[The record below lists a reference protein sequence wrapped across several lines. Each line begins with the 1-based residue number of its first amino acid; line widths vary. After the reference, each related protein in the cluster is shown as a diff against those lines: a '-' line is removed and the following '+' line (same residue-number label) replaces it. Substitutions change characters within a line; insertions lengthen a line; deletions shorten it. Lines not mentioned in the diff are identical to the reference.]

1 MPCRRCR
8 PGSEAHLVPT
18 VTARRSA
25 EGSDEDVGAAI
36 GFEAA
41 GVGAE
46 VEKDGT
52 AETEERTADVG
63 TGAAVTDLLLLLLGL
78 VFFPRHTTT
87 IAVCGAEGG
96 FTCTAARTHAHRHGI
111 EIWSGIGTGIDSR
124 TGTGIDIRKGTRPLL
139 PTGTT
144 TTLGRTVI
152 AAVTVPA
159 GGAGVAMVVRG
170 GVRTVVAVLGSR
182 SNTWRVVALATAMA
196 PAAMVKGEA
205 NGREA

>member
-8 PGSEAHLVPT
+8 PGVEDHLVRT

-25 EGSDEDVGAAI
+25 KGSDEDVGAGI

-41 GVGAE
+41 RVGAE
-46 VEKDGT
+46 AEKDGT
-52 AETEERTADVG
+52 AETEKRTAEVG
-63 TGAAVTDLLLLLLGL
+63 TGAAVIDLLLLLLQL
-78 VFFPRHTTT
+78 VLFRRRTTT
-87 IAVCGAEGG
+87 TAAGEAEGG
-96 FTCTAARTHAHRHGI
+96 FTCTAACTHAHRHGI
-111 EIWSGIGTGIDSR
+111 KIWSGIVTGIDSR

-170 GVRTVVAVLGSR
+170 GVRTVVAVESR
-182 SNTWRVVALATAMA
+182 SNTRRVVALATAMG
-196 PAAMVKGEA
+196 PAAMVKGGATGGEA
-205 NGREA
+205 